1 MNDQL
6 IGAPL
11 PAPAAEPTQALPAQ
25 SPLSIITE
33 PEVAIIMEGVIQVR
47 FPASKT
53 TQMLFD
59 LAIPAGKERPGTLTY
74 VNQEAQGVAKAALK
88 VFQNTLRQSPGLR
101 PVDGNMVLSYVV
113 VERKLQYVFQ
123 LGVRTK

>member
-1 MNDQL
+1 
-6 IGAPL
+6 
-11 PAPAAEPTQALPAQ
+11 
-25 SPLSIITE
+25 
-33 PEVAIIMEGVIQVR
+33 MEGVIQVR

-88 VFQNTLRQSPGLR
+88 VFQNTLKQSPGLR
-101 PVDGNMVLSYVV
+101 PVDGNMVLDYVV
-113 VERKLQYVFQ
+113 IERKLQYVFQ